1 MTATQDNTQSLP
13 QKAGV
18 YIIRDATLP
27 EYTLYVGIASNL
39 RTRLS
44 SSHQILKYCRDRG
57 IDYTID
63 WELEPNEKKRKKREH
78 QLISELDAKL
88 NDGGV
93 DQSSNS
99 KPTAHSSKSSDPIW
113 QYDVDSFLSRI
124 VEKDLFPGAR
134 NIGTPGYR
142 WCLRWLDFAWENLY
156 KGRATLAYGM
166 GYKNLHKEVE
176 RELSEFTNWFDY
188 LTNSSRRQCG
198 GLNHLGS
205 GIIKTN
211 NQGVHFWFEP
221 AINFRGFGSYFIL
234 ETFAEALYGEC
245 FDAEALYGECFD
257 CYNPKGLESKF
268 KEFLMYL
275 NPGIADQWDRFKGL
289 SKKAHGFKDAKFWM
303 GDIIQDFCDHAL
315 KWSVVNDIPLF
326 HHRIPKETL
335 FTKFFLGKVYKQK
348 LHVEYHSKYNYIP
361 VFSFFVAANECFD
374 AYRLQYRLPSNY
386 LEDIELRLTT

>member
-113 QYDVDSFLSRI
+113 QYDVDSLLSRI
-124 VEKDLFPGAR
+124 VEKDLFPSAR
-134 NIGTPGYR
+134 NLGTPGYR
-142 WCLRWLDFAWENLY
+142 RCLRWLDFAWENLY
-156 KGRATLAYGM
+156 KGRAALAYGM
-166 GYKNLHKEVE
+166 VYKDLHKEVE

-188 LTNSSRRQCG
+188 LTNSSRRLYG
-198 GLNHLGS
+198 GLNHLGLPT
-205 GIIKTN
+205 IKTN
-211 NQGVHFWFEP
+211 NQGVHFWFELDT
-221 AINFRGFGSYFIL
+221 NFRGFGSYFIL
-234 ETFAEALYGEC
+234 ETFAEALYGER
-245 FDAEALYGECFD
+245 FDY
-257 CYNPKGLESKF
+257 YNPKGLESKF

-275 NPGIADQWDRFKGL
+275 NPGIADQWDYFKAF
-289 SKKAHGFKDAKFWM
+289 SKKAYGIKDAKFWM

-326 HHRIPKETL
+326 HHRVPKETL
-335 FTKFFLGKVYKQK
+335 FTKFFLGRVYRQK
-348 LHVEYHSKYNYIP
+348 LHVEYHSKYDYIP
-361 VFSFFVAANECFD
+361 VFSFLVAANECFD